1 MDEHFYMIRGGI
13 EGRERL
19 RVLARVMRPGTLSLF
34 ERAGVGAG
42 QRCLDVGCGG
52 GDVTVDLAAAVGIT
66 GSVVGVDI
74 DPVKIELARA
84 DAEQAEMVNV
94 EFRVVDVATG
104 LGEAEYDVVYA
115 RFVLWTLSDPE
126 AAMRSMLAA
135 LKPGGRLI
143 VEDIDFRGSGCY
155 PESAEF
161 ERACEIFIETA
172 RRMGGDA
179 RFGRRV
185 PRTLLDAG
193 LEGVQ
198 TSVVHPGGLE
208 GEVKVLHPLSLENI
222 KASVV
227 AQDVATADEVDR
239 LVDALYE
246 LARDPTTYM
255 LCPRIVQAWG
265 DKPTHPAWR

>member
-1 MDEHFYMIRGGI
+1 MDEQHYYMIRGGI

-19 RVLARVMRPGTLSLF
+19 RVLARVMRPGTLSLL
-34 ERAGVGAG
+34 ERAGVTAG

-84 DAEQAEMVNV
+84 DAEQAEMANV
-94 EFRVVDVATG
+94 EFRVADLAAG
-104 LGEAEYDVVYA
+104 LGQAEYDVVYA
-115 RFVLWTLSDPE
+115 RFVLWTLRDPE
-126 AAMRSMLAA
+126 AAVRSMVAA
-135 LKPGGRLI
+135 LKPGGRL
-143 VEDIDFRGSGCY
+143 VLEDIDFRGSGCY

-161 ERACEIFIETA
+161 EHACEIFIETA

-185 PRTLLDAG
+185 PRALLDAG

-198 TSVVHPGGLE
+198 TSVVHPSGLE
-208 GEVKVLHPLSLENI
+208 GDVKVLHPLSLENV

-227 AQDVATADEVDR
+227 AHDVATADEVDH
-239 LVDALYE
+239 LVDVLYA
-246 LARDPTTYM
+246 LARDPRTFM

-265 DKPTHPAWR
+265 DRPNS